1 MLGLGANITKSAVK
15 GADTW
20 STPAD
25 FGANLIAWYRKG
37 ATYMIKE
44 GTSSPPTTQG
54 EEIKMWDDQSI
65 FSNDA
70 ENTTSAN
77 LPQIDIDNDDGSLW
91 LNHNND
97 FLHFTEITF
106 AGEFAIYIKLL
117 VETTIN
123 ADMFMADKDATNKFW
138 RINDADELR
147 GKFAGGAMK
156 WIPYASLSADTF
168 YRIGLER
175 DSSDLMTASTDGN
188 NAAYDATSAYGSSAV
203 NGTTFTFDQIG
214 GGSTPG
220 DMIGRI
226 KEIVIVNRGLTIP
239 ERVYLDQYLQTL

>member
-1 MLGLGANITKSAVK
+1 
-15 GADTW
+15 
-20 STPAD
+20 
-25 FGANLIAWYRKG
+25 
-37 ATYMIKE
+37 
-44 GTSSPPTTQG
+44 
-54 EEIKMWDDQSI
+54 
-65 FSNDA
+65 
-70 ENTTSAN
+70 
-77 LPQIDIDNDDGSLW
+77 
-91 LNHNND
+91 
-97 FLHFTEITF
+97 
-106 AGEFAIYIKLL
+106 
-117 VETTIN
+117 
-123 ADMFMADKDATNKFW
+123 
-138 RINDADELR
+138 
-147 GKFAGGAMK
+147 MK